1 MVKGNSMRKLSQIVF
16 LILITVIFLTGRG
29 APAFGQT
36 RRSATTERRSNSGD
50 NGILFQL
57 PKISVGI
64 EETDNTKELS
74 TSIQVL
80 LLLTVLSLAPAFLIM
95 MTSFTRIIVVLS
107 FLRHG
112 MSTGQMPTNQILAG
126 LALFLTFFVMA
137 PVWQDVNKNALQ
149 PYLADEIS
157 QQEAYGSALTPIR
170 AFMFKQTREK
180 DLALMIHL
188 SRIEKPNEESDV
200 PTYVLVPAFVISEL
214 KTAFQIGF
222 LLFIPFLV
230 VDMVVACIL
239 MSMGMMMLPPVMISL
254 PFKVLLFVLVDGW
267 YLIVRSL
274 VSGFH

>member
-1 MVKGNSMRKLSQIVF
+1 MPLGKTTVATGKENNMRKLRQIVF
-16 LILITVIFLTGRG
+16 LTLIIVVFG
-29 APAFGQT
+29 ASFCDAQ
-36 RRSATTERRSNSGD
+36 SRSNRF
-50 NGILFQL
+50 LPL
-57 PKISVGI
+57 PKVSVGV
-64 EETDNTKELS
+64 EKTDNPKEFS

-112 MSTGQMPTNQILAG
+112 LSTSQMPSNQVLAG

-157 QQEAYGSALTPIR
+157 QQDAYKSALNPIR
-170 AFMFKQTREK
+170 AFMFKETREK

-188 SRIEKPNEESDV
+188 SKIEKPNDESDV

-222 LLFIPFLV
+222 LLFVPFLV
-230 VDMVVACIL
+230 VDMVIACIL
-239 MSMGMMMLPPVMISL
+239 MSMGMMMLPPIMISL